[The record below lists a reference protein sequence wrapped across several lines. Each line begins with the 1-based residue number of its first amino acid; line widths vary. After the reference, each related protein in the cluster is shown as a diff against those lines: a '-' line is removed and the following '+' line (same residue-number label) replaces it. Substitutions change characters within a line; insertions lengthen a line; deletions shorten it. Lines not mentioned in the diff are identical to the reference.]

1 MKKLKN
7 VLYVV
12 SENAKLHV
20 KNKSVAVSTNDGKDI
35 TIPAHTLEF
44 IVCFGD
50 MSVTTPF
57 ISFCCSNEI
66 LLNFMSPH
74 GRFYGRVVA
83 PTHGNILLRRNHFKM
98 IEDESIAL
106 FVSKNIIKTK
116 ISNSKH
122 TLSKFGSRTNNAL
135 IENKISNICIEL
147 DKLKNKIENS
157 ESKDELRGY
166 EGVAST
172 LYFSVFDDLLKEDSM
187 KFEKRTR
194 RPPENKFNALLS
206 FIYTLLTNDMESA
219 LETVGLDVQAGFLHC
234 LRSGRPA
241 LAIDII
247 EELRS
252 PLGDRMAI
260 GLVNTKQI
268 KETDFEETENGIF
281 LTKEARK
288 KVINAWQDRKTEE
301 IFHPYFNEK
310 IEIGLLPYAQA
321 QILARFIR
329 GDEEEYKPF
338 LWR

>member
-7 VLYVV
+7 VLYVM

-20 KNKSVAVSTNDGKDI
+20 KNKCIALSTTDGKDI
-35 TIPAHTLEF
+35 TIPAHTIES

-66 LLNFMSPH
+66 ILNFMSPY
-74 GRFYGRVVA
+74 GKFYGRVVA
-83 PTHGNILLRRNHFKM
+83 PTHGNIVLRRNQFKM

-106 FVSKNIIKTK
+106 FVSRNIIKTK
-116 ISNSKH
+116 INNSKY
-122 TLSKFGSRTNNAL
+122 TLSRFGNRTNNAL
-135 IENKISNICIEL
+135 IENKIKDICMEL
-147 DKLKNKIENS
+147 DRLKNKIENS
-157 ESKDELRGY
+157 KSKDELRGY
-166 EGVAST
+166 EGAASA
-172 LYFSVFDDLLKEDSM
+172 LYFSIFDDLVKEDNM

-194 RPPENKFNALLS
+194 RPPENRFNALLS

-219 LETVGLDVQAGFLHC
+219 LETIGLDVQASFLHC

-252 PLGDRMAI
+252 PLGDRMAL
-260 GLVNTKQI
+260 GLINTHQI
-268 KETDFEETENGIF
+268 KETDFEETEDGIF

-288 KVINAWQDRKTEE
+288 KVISAWQDRKNEE

-310 IEIGLLPYAQA
+310 IKIGLLPYAQA
-321 QILARFIR
+321 QILAKFIR
-329 GDEEEYKPF
+329 GDEDEYIPF